1 MTADMTR
8 QMEAERTEMEDKLRI
23 AAKLIVLK
31 KRESWAKERQQLLD
45 KTRKMKE
52 RLSLTEEENR
62 RQLTRLHR
70 ERQRSGLFSTISLL
84 WRRNATK
91 LKVPAGK
98 TSTSRRLRS
107 K

>member
-23 AAKLIVLK
+23 AAKLMVLK

-45 KTRKMKE
+45 KTRKMQE
-52 RLSLTEEENR
+52 RLALTEEENR

-91 LKVPAGK
+91 LKVPVGK
-98 TSTSRRLRS
+98 TPTSRRLRS